1 MRVLS
6 VNTSR
11 LNCDFYSLP
20 LIIQII
26 RITRIT
32 VQTAST
38 GYCLPLTDYRQSTP
52 QSPSHNERAQVGVLW
67 PQSVREYHQDLP
79 DISLEIGF
87 SLYRTARSPGEW

>member
-11 LNCDFYSLP
+11 LNCNFYSLP

-38 GYCLPLTDYRQSTP
+38 GYCLPLTDYRQSTL
-52 QSPSHNERAQVGVLW
+52 QSHGQNERAQVDVLW
-67 PQSVREYHQDLP
+67 PQSARECHPYLP
-79 DISLEIGF
+79 DISPEIRF
-87 SLYRTARSPGEW
+87 SLYRTVRLPGEW